1 MRWQGA
7 GADRRVFWWSWGV
20 LWLLASVWALANPL
34 MASPDEPAHVVRAA
48 SLVRGQVLPPDGDWG
63 SDVEVPYLYH
73 LVNAYPTCYMFDP
86 TATGVCEIPADR
98 PLDEPTD
105 SATMAGKYNPLYYA
119 VVGLPTFLPP
129 GDGVLYLMRIVSA
142 GLCAFLVA
150 LGMRAMAQTP
160 APAWTVLGAAGAL
173 TPMVVFLSSTVN
185 PAAVEIAAAFALWCQ
200 LLTLLRHP
208 DPAQTTARMAWVAV
222 SATVLLN
229 ARGLSLLYGAVIVGV
244 AVLAAPV
251 ARVRDVLRT
260 RGTWPSFG
268 VIGVAGL
275 AAAAWLLVSRS
286 LATGAGLEHPE
297 LTVLGVARTTLMSTP
312 AYLTNMVGQFG
323 WMDTNLDPAVLMAF
337 AAAGGLAVLL
347 ALAVSLRRER
357 LLLAAIALAVVG
369 LPVLIHASQARS
381 LGIIWQGRYILP
393 VAVGLP
399 VLAGYILVER
409 LGRVDLADGLG
420 GVDLRRLGP
429 ALAAVV
435 AVAVA
440 AVQLAAFGQNL
451 HRYVNGADGG
461 WFTQEPG
468 AWLPPLPIAVVLA
481 LALLATAGYGLLLV
495 AVARMQPDV
504 APAPDADVGDG
515 TLDDAAPDDAAP
527 DDVTADSSGE
537 RTAR

>member
-1 MRWQGA
+1 
-7 GADRRVFWWSWGV
+7 
-20 LWLLASVWALANPL
+20 

-86 TATGVCEIPADR
+86 TASGVCDIPADR

-129 GDGVLYLMRIVSA
+129 GDGVLYLMRIISA

-150 LGMRAMAQTP
+150 LGLRAMAQTP
-160 APAWTVLGAAGAL
+160 APAWAVLGAAGAL

-200 LLTLLRHP
+200 LLTLLRYP

-244 AVLAAPV
+244 AVLAAPF

-275 AAAAWLLVSRS
+275 AAAVWLLVSRS
-286 LATGAGLEHPE
+286 LATGAGVEHPE

-323 WMDTNLDPAVLMAF
+323 WMDTDLDPAVLMAF
-337 AAAGGLAVLL
+337 AAAGGLSVLL
-347 ALAVSLRRER
+347 AAAVGRRRDR
-357 LLLAAIALAVVG
+357 LLLAALALATIG

-409 LGRVDLADGLG
+409 LGRAELADRPD
-420 GVDLRRLGP
+420 DLDTPPLDTPHLETPHLDTRRLGI
-429 ALAAVV
+429 ALATVV
-435 AVAVA
+435 AVVMAG
-440 AVQLAAFGQNL
+440 VQLAAFGLNL

-468 AWLPPLPIAVVLA
+468 AWLPPLPIAIILA

-495 AVARMQPDV
+495 AIARTRP
-504 APAPDADVGDG
+504 
-515 TLDDAAPDDAAP
+515 
-527 DDVTADSSGE
+527 
-537 RTAR
+537 TAR